1 MRRRLVPSAA
11 AAAAALSLAVT
22 AACTDGKTV
31 ARADSLQTVA
41 TQQVALVTQ
50 LAAQKDSLTK
60 VVLDADRFISQVD
73 SQVGR
78 VKGLK
83 VKHPAGPTTFE
94 SPIEEQLHARKEM
107 LAKVAA
113 LADRA
118 QATAKQLAD
127 ARRRELAL
135 RGKNEKLE
143 AANAQLEAD
152 LAHEKQVITQLEET
166 IQRQTQQI
174 AALQSQVDSLNTS
187 VKTISTTHYRAY
199 YVVGTEK
206 ELLKRGVVQREGGA
220 NLLLAHPGR
229 TLQPARTLDPAQFT
243 EIDQR
248 AVHEI
253 VVPDST
259 RHYRLVSRQSL
270 DAAEV
275 AERDKSTFRG
285 NIKITDPDKFWGGSR
300 YLILEVR

>member
-1 MRRRLVPSAA
+1 MKRRLLSSAA
-11 AAAAALSLAVT
+11 AVAALSLAAT
-22 AACTDGKTV
+22 ACGDAKSV
-31 ARADSLQTVA
+31 ARADSLQAVA

-73 SQVGR
+73 SQVGH

-83 VKHPAGPTTFE
+83 VKHPKGPATFE

-107 LAKVAA
+107 LARVSA
-113 LADRA
+113 LVDRA
-118 QATAKQLAD
+118 NETARQLAA

-187 VKTISTTHYRAY
+187 VKTIGTAHYKAY

-206 ELLKRGVVQREGGA
+206 ELLKRGVVAREGGA

-229 TLQPARTLDPAQFT
+229 TLQPARTLDPEQFT
-243 EIDQR
+243 AIDQR
-248 AVHEI
+248 EVHEI

-259 RHYRLVSRQSL
+259 RRYRVVSRQSL

-275 AERDKSTFRG
+275 HDRDKTSFRG
-285 NIKITDPDKFWGGSR
+285 NIKITDPDKFWGSSR
-300 YLILEVR
+300 YLILEAR

>member
-1 MRRRLVPSAA
+1 MRRLVPSAA
-11 AAAAALSLAVT
+11 AAAAALTFAAT
-22 AACTDGKTV
+22 TACTDGKTV
-31 ARADSLQTVA
+31 ARADSLQAVA

-73 SQVGR
+73 SQVGQ

-83 VKHPAGPTTFE
+83 VKHPKGPATFE

-107 LAKVAA
+107 LARVSA
-113 LADRA
+113 LVERA
-118 QATAKQLAD
+118 QETAKQLAA

-135 RGKNEKLE
+135 RGENSKLQ

-166 IQRQTQQI
+166 IQRQTVQI
-174 AALQSQVDSLNTS
+174 AALQTQVDSLNTS
-187 VKTISTTHYRAY
+187 VKTLGTQHFRAY

-206 ELLKRGVVQREGGA
+206 ELLKKGVVAREGGA

-248 AVHEI
+248 DMHEI
-253 VVPDST
+253 VVPNPN
-259 RHYRLVSRQSL
+259 RRYRLVSRQSL

-275 AERDKSTFRG
+275 SDRKRNTFRG
-285 NIKITDPDKFWGGSR
+285 NLHIADASKFWAPSK
-300 YLILEVR
+300 YLVLVER

>member
-1 MRRRLVPSAA
+1 MRRRLAPTVAA
-11 AAAAALSLAVT
+11 TAALVLAA
-22 AACTDGKTV
+22 AACTDTKSV
-31 ARADSLQTVA
+31 ARADSLQAVA
-41 TQQVALVTQ
+41 SQQVALVTQ
-50 LAAQKDSLTK
+50 LAAQKDSLTH

-73 SQVGR
+73 SQVDR

-83 VKHPAGPTTFE
+83 VKHPKGPTTFE

-107 LAKVAA
+107 LAKVSA

-118 QATAKQLAD
+118 QATARQLAE

-174 AALQSQVDSLNTS
+174 AALQTQVDSLNS
-187 VKTISTTHYRAY
+187 NVKTIGTAHYRAY
-199 YVVGTEK
+199 YVVGSEK
-206 ELLKRGVVQREGGA
+206 ELLKRGVVAREGGA
-220 NLLLAHPGR
+220 NFLLAHPGR
-229 TLQPARTLDPAQFT
+229 TLQPARTLDPEQFT
-243 EIDQR
+243 AIDQR
-248 AVHEI
+248 EVHEI
-253 VVPDST
+253 LVPDST
-259 RHYRLVSRQSL
+259 RRYRIVSRQSL

-275 AERDKSTFRG
+275 HDRDKTTFRG
-285 NIKITDPDKFWGGSR
+285 NIKILDPDKFWGSSR
-300 YLILEVR
+300 YLILEAR